1 MFCSKAVG
9 QTRDNDAWLRD
20 LHSDGERRDAA
31 LADLRALLVRALP
44 QGLSRLLSPGN
55 PEFESF
61 IEDTAQETLLRTIAG
76 LDTFEGR
83 SQFTTWAYKI
93 AVRVALNELRRRR
106 WRDVPLEGLEGEEG
120 DEGIPHQLASP
131 EPGPELVVERAD
143 ILQRVQQFMVEELTE
158 RQRAAMHAINMQG
171 VPMEEVARR
180 MGTNRNALYKLLH
193 DGRLRLKHRLER
205 EGLPPKELLEMF

>member
-1 MFCSKAVG
+1 M
-9 QTRDNDAWLRD
+9 WLKNLRAG
-20 LHSDGERRDAA
+20 GEQREAA
-31 LADLRALLVRALP
+31 LVDLRALLLRALP
-44 QGLSRLLSPGN
+44 KGIARWLSPEN
-55 PEFESF
+55 PEFETF
-61 IEDTAQETLLRTIAG
+61 IEDTAQGTLLRVLNG

-106 WRDVPLEGLEGEEG
+106 WRDVSLEGLME
-120 DEGIPHQLASP
+120 DEADDNAPHQFASLDP
-131 EPGPELVVERAD
+131 EPEAIVERLD
-143 ILQRVQQFMVEELTE
+143 ILKRVQTIMAEELTE

-193 DGRLRLKHRLER
+193 DARLRLKHRLER
-205 EGLPPKELLEMF
+205 EGLPPKELLEMFGL

>member
-1 MFCSKAVG
+1 M
-9 QTRDNDAWLRD
+9 RDNPAWLRD
-20 LHSDGERRDAA
+20 LHSGGERRDAA
-31 LADLRALLVRALP
+31 LSDLRALLLRALP

-61 IEDTAQETLLRTIAG
+61 LEDTVQETLLRTLAG
-76 LDTFEGR
+76 LDSFESR

-106 WRDVPLEGLEGEEG
+106 WRDVSLEGLEDEESA
-120 DEGIPHQLASP
+120 DRPLHHFASS
-131 EPGPELVVERAD
+131 EPAPELIVERAD
-143 ILQRVQQFMVEELTE
+143 MLQRVQQLVLEELTE
-158 RQRAAMHAINMQG
+158 RQRAAMHAIHTQG

-205 EGLPPKELLEMF
+205 EGLSAKELLEMFGQ